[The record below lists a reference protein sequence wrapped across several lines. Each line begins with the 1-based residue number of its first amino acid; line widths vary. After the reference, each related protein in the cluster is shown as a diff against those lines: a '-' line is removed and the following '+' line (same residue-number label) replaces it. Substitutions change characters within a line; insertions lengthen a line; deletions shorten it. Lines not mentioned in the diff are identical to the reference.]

1 MKRAK
6 LRNEYVKSRN
16 EEDCKNYTKQINY
29 LVKLLRKTKWS
40 FYKKLDEK
48 RLIDNRKFWKPVKP
62 MLTIKQ

>member
-1 MKRAK
+1 MKRTK

-29 LVKLLRKTKWS
+29 LVKLLKKTKWS

-48 RLIDNRKFWKPVKP
+48 CLIDNRKFWKPVKP